1 MACSASFGVIPI
13 PSNGSSPLSQFPTS
27 CNGGNTLCNGL
38 PASFLTLDSQVG
50 NFPIYENTDLYSLRI
65 DHNLSN
71 SNRLMVRGNV
81 SPSRVTGIEVNGQN
95 QNIWPERVSRTS
107 AQDYHDWG
115 VVTQDTQTFGNN
127 KINEFR
133 FQYARRG
140 LSYFYNDG
148 PGGSNAAINIP
159 GFAFF
164 GREPYS
170 FIQRTEERYQFVD
183 NFSISKGRHD
193 IKFGG
198 DYNYIPLSAT
208 FTVNYGAVIN
218 FGGLDPTQLGFPA
231 TAGPITIPA
240 FSPVQAYGLGI
251 PSSFIQGIGNPQN
264 SFKNQPLGLFIQD
277 SWKIKP
283 NLTLNLGL
291 RYDVEFP
298 PKFAPPSDLALAAYN
313 QLGLQKGIDTDKN
326 NFQPRIGV
334 AWDPHGDGKTV
345 FRASY
350 GIFYDHP
357 LLGLYFLGDASDGS
371 RAASFFRTGGSPC
384 GPPTLQPVR
393 PT

>member
-1 MACSASFGVIPI
+1 MSSASNTHGGVCLI
-13 PSNGSSPLSQFPTS
+13 S
-27 CNGGNTLCNGL
+27 
-38 PASFLTLDSQVG
+38 
-50 NFPIYENTDLYSLRI
+50 
-65 DHNLSN
+65 
-71 SNRLMVRGNV
+71 
-81 SPSRVTGIEVNGQN
+81 
-95 QNIWPERVSRTS
+95 
-107 AQDYHDWG
+107 
-115 VVTQDTQTFGNN
+115 
-127 KINEFR
+127 INEV
-133 FQYARRG
+133 
-140 LSYFYNDG
+140 

-193 IKFGG
+193 MKFGG

-218 FGGLDPTQLGFPA
+218 FGGLDPTQLGFPSTLPFPGGPSIPDFLPCRP
-231 TAGPITIPA
+231 TAWV
-240 FSPVQAYGLGI
+240 F
-251 PSSFIQGIGNPQN
+251 PSSYIQGIGDPRN
-264 SFKNQPLGLFIQD
+264 SFKNQPLGLFFQD

-283 NLTLNLGL
+283 NLTLNYGV
-291 RYDVEFP
+291 RYDIEFP
-298 PKFAPPSDLALAAYN
+298 PKFTPPSDLALAAYN

-326 NFQPRIGV
+326 NFQPRIGI

-371 RAASFFRTGGSPC
+371 KSGQLLFVGGSALRTKSCIREPCATSMRPIFFRASW
-384 GPPTLQPVR
+384 PPAAACPAVTLYYGLSAERATLRCVLAQLAIH
-393 PT
+393 

>member
-1 MACSASFGVIPI
+1 M
-13 PSNGSSPLSQFPTS
+13 
-27 CNGGNTLCNGL
+27 
-38 PASFLTLDSQVG
+38 
-50 NFPIYENTDLYSLRI
+50 
-65 DHNLSN
+65 
-71 SNRLMVRGNV
+71 
-81 SPSRVTGIEVNGQN
+81 
-95 QNIWPERVSRTS
+95 
-107 AQDYHDWG
+107 
-115 VVTQDTQTFGNN
+115 
-127 KINEFR
+127 
-133 FQYARRG
+133 
-140 LSYFYNDG
+140 SYFYNDG

-251 PSSFIQGIGNPQN
+251 PSSYIQGIGNPQN

-371 RAASFFRTGGSPC
+371 KSGQLLFVGGSPC
-384 GPPTLQPVR
+384 GPNPAAASPANLNATNIFQGTLATAGCLPGSDAFLGYLPNESALRRFLPKFVVHQSELLEDQSRSSRLAFQPFGYPQGKNFVYAYSQQIN
-393 PT
+393 